1 MPRLSLLILALASW
15 LLAMPAAGQGFTEY
29 QLKAGVLYNF
39 IAFTTWPEALPPVL
53 NVCIYGPDP
62 FGREIDALQ
71 GRKVA
76 GASLAIRRASS
87 VEALTACHVVFIA
100 QPAIG
105 NLPRVLE
112 HLGRQPVLTVA
123 DAPEASTRGI
133 VLNMEMTQ
141 GRLGFR
147 ANLAEARERG
157 LSLSSK
163 LLRLASEVIQ

>member
-1 MPRLSLLILALASW
+1 MSRLSLLLLALCSW

-39 IAFTTWPEALPPVL
+39 IAFTTWPEAASPVL

-71 GRKVA
+71 GRKL
-76 GASLAIRRASS
+76 GSGSLAILRASN
-87 VEALTACHVVFIA
+87 VEALAACHVVFIGQA
-100 QPAIG
+100 AIG

-112 HLGRQPVLTVA
+112 HLANRPVLTVA
-123 DAPEASTRGI
+123 DTPGGTVRGI

-141 GRLGFR
+141 GRLSFR
-147 ANLAEARERG
+147 ANLAEARARG

-163 LLRLASEVIQ
+163 LLRLASEVVQ